1 MEDAV
6 VGDHGPQ
13 PSFQAALTVEVC
25 ELLAEPL
32 ERGYPLGQ
40 RRESALGN
48 AAAGGADV
56 DGHQPVDS
64 GPVPLRTADLVAGA
78 LGRDPCPDV
87 ALLVPVETRRAH
99 RHAEQEH
106 RQLAAAEL
114 GIGDCLLA
122 GRLLQQVTAVVVEQ
136 GVGDLHRGGAAE
148 GCLFRLVDASR
159 PGSEDAGVDQL
170 VQGSVQS
177 LRRVRARGPVPQPPP
192 GELSQEGPLG
202 QFRLLGDQHW
212 EQMLHGGGLRAAPVG
227 EPDEALR
234 PFVRCHVSS
243 SRRLVDQEAGVPP
256 GRGRRS
262 GVEGVQGEGGAGGA
276 FEESDVAAAGR
287 VDQ

>member
-25 ELLAEPL
+25 ELLADPL
-32 ERGYPLGQ
+32 ECGYPLGQ
-40 RRESALGN
+40 RRESALGD

-78 LGRDPCPDV
+78 LGRDPRPDV

-114 GIGDCLLA
+114 GTGDCLLA

-170 VQGSVQS
+170 VQGSVQG
-177 LRRVRARGPVPQPPP
+177 LRRVRARGPYRNRHQGNFRRKDHWASSDSWAISTGSRCSTAVASARLQSVNRMRRC
-192 GELSQEGPLG
+192 GHSSAAMFPL
-202 QFRLLGDQHW
+202 L
-212 EQMLHGGGLRAAPVG
+212 VG
-227 EPDEALR
+227 
-234 PFVRCHVSS
+234 
-243 SRRLVDQEAGVPP
+243 
-256 GRGRRS
+256 
-262 GVEGVQGEGGAGGA
+262 
-276 FEESDVAAAGR
+276 
-287 VDQ
+287 